1 MCVRFVCKHAYGVP
15 VSTSGVIPR
24 SQSTSIFLGQRVV
37 ETDWFDWTVAFE
49 LQECTCA
56 PPSLEPIDVLKL

>member
-1 MCVRFVCKHAYGVP
+1 MCVRYVCKHAYGVP
-15 VSTSGVIPR
+15 VSTSGVFPNHNLLAFFWGRI
-24 SQSTSIFLGQRVV
+24 V

-56 PPSLEPIDVLKL
+56 PPSPL